1 MFSINLKRIISNINL
16 GRDINRSDRP
26 LDRWKNMFRVALGQS
41 KMTRRPIAGI
51 LHIVIY
57 VGFVIVNIEVIE
69 ILVDGIFG
77 THRFLFYI
85 LPDSLYN
92 FLIASFEIL
101 AFLVLIACVFFY
113 TRRNLIKIK
122 TFLEQRND

>member
-1 MFSINLKRIISNINL
+1 MGVTNIIFLLVFLFAVSMFSINLKRIISNINL
-16 GRDINRSDRP
+16 GRDVNRSDRP

-51 LHIVIY
+51 LHIIIY

-77 THRFLFYI
+77 THRFLSSI
-85 LPDSLYN
+85 LPNSLYD
-92 FLIASFEIL
+92 FLAST
-101 AFLVLIACVFFY
+101 IACFFCS
-113 TRRNLIKIK
+113 TS
-122 TFLEQRND
+122 